1 MKQLKQIFKNTLKHL
16 YTDEELNIIF
26 NMTIENIMGKNVLAA
41 QEVIFTSS
49 EKAVFEDKTQKL
61 LLQIPIQYV
70 LEEADFYGLK
80 FKVNSSVLIP
90 RPETEE
96 LVHLIVKKY
105 KNQAINILDIGT
117 GSGCIPISLQKN
129 LPLAKNSAIDISD
142 EALEVAKEN
151 AKINRVEVSFFKDDA
166 LNLLTSK
173 YPVFDVIVSNPPYI
187 AMSEKNEMENTV
199 TAYEPH
205 LALFVS
211 DENPLIFYDKIGDFA
226 LTNLSKQ
233 GFLYFEINQAL
244 AEETKKL
251 LKQKGFKAQIIKDIN
266 NNDRMISAQFLG

>member
-96 LVHLIVKKY
+96 LVHLMVKKY

-251 LKQKGFKAQIIKDIN
+251 LEQKGFKAQIIKDIN

>member
-1 MKQLKQIFKNTLKHL
+1 M
-16 YTDEELNIIF
+16 
-26 NMTIENIMGKNVLAA
+26 MIENIIGRNDLVN
-41 QEVIFTSS
+41 QEVELSLTDKAAFE
-49 EKAVFEDKTQKL
+49 EKIQKL

-96 LVHLIVKKY
+96 LVHLIIKNH
-105 KNQAINILDIGT
+105 KNQSLNILDIGT
-117 GSGCIPISLQKN
+117 GSGCIPISLQRN
-129 LPLAKNSAIDISD
+129 LPLAHISAIDISED
-142 EALEVAKEN
+142 ALKVAKQN
-151 AKINRVEVSFFKDDA
+151 AQLNRVEVSFLKDDA
-166 LNLLTSK
+166 LNLLTSN

-187 AMSEKNEMENTV
+187 AISEKSDMENTV
-199 TAYEPH
+199 IAYEPH

-211 DENPLIFYDKIGDFA
+211 DENPLIFYDRIADFA
-226 LTNLSKQ
+226 LTNLNKQ

-244 AEETKKL
+244 AEETKIL
-251 LKQKGFKAQIIKDIN
+251 LEQKGFKAQIIKDIN

>member
-1 MKQLKQIFKNTLKHL
+1 LKQLKQIFKNTLKHL
-16 YTDEELNIIF
+16 YTVEELNIIF

-129 LPLAKNSAIDISD
+129 LPLAKNSAIDISE

-151 AKINRVEVSFFKDDA
+151 AKINRVEVSFFNDDA

-251 LKQKGFKAQIIKDIN
+251 LEQKGFKAQIIKDIN

>member
-129 LPLAKNSAIDISD
+129 LPLAKNSAIDISE

-251 LKQKGFKAQIIKDIN
+251 LEQKGFKAQIIKDIN

>member
-129 LPLAKNSAIDISD
+129 LPLAKNSAIDISE

-251 LKQKGFKAQIIKDIN
+251 LEQKGFKAQIIKDIN
-266 NNDRMISAQFLG
+266 NNNRMISAQFLG

>member
-61 LLQIPIQYV
+61 LLQIPIQYI

-129 LPLAKNSAIDISD
+129 LPLAKNSAIDISE

-251 LKQKGFKAQIIKDIN
+251 LEQKGFKAQIIKDIN
-266 NNDRMISAQFLG
+266 NNNRMISAQFLG

>member
-1 MKQLKQIFKNTLKHL
+1 MKQLKQVFKNTLKHL

-129 LPLAKNSAIDISD
+129 LPLAKNSAIDISE

>member
-16 YTDEELNIIF
+16 YTEEELNIIF

-129 LPLAKNSAIDISD
+129 LPLAKNSAIDISE

-211 DENPLIFYDKIGDFA
+211 DENPLIFYDKIADFA

-233 GFLYFEINQAL
+233 GYLYFEINQAL
-244 AEETKKL
+244 AEGTKKL
-251 LKQKGFKAQIIKDIN
+251 LEQKGFKAQIIKDIN

>member
-96 LVHLIVKKY
+96 LVHLMVKKY

-129 LPLAKNSAIDISD
+129 LPLAKNSAIDISE

-251 LKQKGFKAQIIKDIN
+251 LEQKGFKAQIIKDIN